1 MVDSALTHWS
11 TDRRKIAREETGLP
25 FTAHTAFAFD
35 YEPAHALNQMPREI
49 DPGTRL
55 LLDQVRPGVADRC
68 LDLGCGYGPIGLCLA
83 ARAPAG
89 SVMLV
94 DRDFVA
100 VDYARANARRNG
112 LDQVEARL
120 SNGFDQLEGMRFDL
134 VASNLPAKV
143 GREMLR
149 ILIEDAHAH
158 LEPGGRFVCVIIS
171 GLRTA
176 VGRDLASVFGSCV
189 KLKQGARHTVLEA
202 RRALG

>member
-1 MVDSALTHWS
+1 MRSDGDGAVAGGESGV
-11 TDRRKIAREETGLP
+11 RR
-25 FTAHTAFAFD
+25 
-35 YEPAHALNQMPREI
+35 EPATPARRAGLREDLRIDARFGDVALILHSTWGLFSPREI

-120 SNGFDQLEGMRFDL
+120 SNGIIQVLNLVRGDTELADPAPDTRLEVGDRVVVHSRSDAMMALRSSDGTSRQLSRKW
-134 VASNLPAKV
+134 P
-143 GREMLR
+143 
-149 ILIEDAHAH
+149 I
-158 LEPGGRFVCVIIS
+158 
-171 GLRTA
+171 
-176 VGRDLASVFGSCV
+176 
-189 KLKQGARHTVLEA
+189 
-202 RRALG
+202 